1 MRIEAEFEAQTLQA
15 RDDLHHEWIYLAGTE
30 ALKAAGKSFN
40 DPDVPG
46 ETLAEL
52 VRRGLLELNRRYR
65 ARLADDHGRSFF
77 DQLFD
82 PARPAKLTFGKLAD
96 QHMSLIEEDGAI
108 NALGAK
114 GLDRQRATIALVREI
129 VGDDTPV
136 DAVDYDACLHI
147 RTILA
152 RLPANRTKL
161 YGDLPIDQAIERAA
175 KDGKPLLSP
184 VTQERYLVAL
194 RDLLDLAAKKWLIPV
209 NPAEGLRPIKRDAI
223 ASAPAT
229 SANHSR
235 SSKSRTSS
243 KASIMPNVPN
253 ARATATPVD
262 LAVDKVSA
270 DYDESGVVRTRAIAV
285 LDDKT
290 RKKARKNTRKLI
302 DLKFDGRLT
311 QLITVTDSGFSAI
324 KAARAKR
331 GAVVVPVPK

>member
-1 MRIEAEFEAQTLQA
+1 
-15 RDDLHHEWIYLAGTE
+15 
-30 ALKAAGKSFN
+30 
-40 DPDVPG
+40 
-46 ETLAEL
+46 
-52 VRRGLLELNRRYR
+52 
-65 ARLADDHGRSFF
+65 
-77 DQLFD
+77 
-82 PARPAKLTFGKLAD
+82 
-96 QHMSLIEEDGAI
+96 
-108 NALGAK
+108 
-114 GLDRQRATIALVREI
+114 
-129 VGDDTPV
+129 
-136 DAVDYDACLHI
+136 
-147 RTILA
+147 
-152 RLPANRTKL
+152 
-161 YGDLPIDQAIERAA
+161 
-175 KDGKPLLSP
+175 
-184 VTQERYLVAL
+184 
-194 RDLLDLAAKKWLIPV
+194 LAAKKWLIPV

-270 DYDESGVVRTRAIAV
+270 DYDESGVARTRAIAV

-311 QLITVTDSGFSAI
+311 QLITVADSGFSAI

-331 GAVVVPVPK
+331 GAVVVPVPKQGRELIFIFVLSDDARAVCVLVVNSPAADRQRDCIRDIFLVTEITNFNGEIEYSLLEPSDWCGPVCKGDIGLTAEILKFQPRPKPGA